1 MAVGTC
7 FGCGERKPALAAL
20 LVRERH
26 ERLALCADCLR
37 DAPGGVARL
46 ARRLRAYLTERYGPA
61 VAFEVSCA
69 ASLPDLTILLAT
81 LQELALTDRRP

>member
-7 FGCGERKPALAAL
+7 FGCGARKPAPAAL

-37 DAPGGVARL
+37 EAPGALARL
-46 ARRLRAYLTERYGPA
+46 ARRLRAYLTARYGPEVA
-61 VAFEVSCA
+61 VEVSCA
-69 ASLPDLTILLAT
+69 ASLLLA
-81 LQELALTDRRP
+81 PP

>member
-7 FGCGERKPALAAL
+7 FGCGARKPARATL

-37 DAPGGVARL
+37 DAPGGIARL
-46 ARRLRAYLTERYGPA
+46 AGRLRAYLTERYGPE
-61 VAFEVSCA
+61 VTFEVSCA
-69 ASLPDLTILLAT
+69 AALPDLTILLAT
-81 LQELALTDRRP
+81 LQEVALARRP

>member
-7 FGCGERKPALAAL
+7 FGCGARKPAFATL

-37 DAPGGVARL
+37 AAQGGLVRLAIASSRCSWAVSGCEAGQTDSAPGSGEGSPLFASIS
-46 ARRLRAYLTERYGPA
+46 A
-61 VAFEVSCA
+61 VMA
-69 ASLPDLTILLAT
+69 
-81 LQELALTDRRP
+81 